1 MLDPIHA
8 FYLSQDYKKLS
19 IALKVKSGGRCARC
33 GGVFDI
39 GYLRT
44 HHIEELT
51 LDNIHNPRVTLNP
64 DNIEVICHDCH
75 NDAHHRFGARFNK
88 SVYIVH
94 GAPCAGKSVY
104 VEQVATRYDLVVDL
118 DRIHQAICVCS
129 RYDKPDATKSL
140 AFDIR
145 DLLYDRIRYRRGKW
159 ECAYIIGCL
168 PIPQDRERLAGD
180 LGAELIHIA
189 TSKEECLSAA
199 ARDAERRAV
208 YDATV
213 AYINDYFDRYIV

>member
-1 MLDPIHA
+1 MVDPIHA
-8 FYLSQDYKKLS
+8 FYLSSDYKKLS
-19 IALKVKSGGRCARC
+19 LMLKVKSGGKCAHC

-39 GYLRT
+39 GFLRT

-51 LDNIHNPRVTLNP
+51 LDNIHDPRVTLNP

-75 NDAHHRFGARFNK
+75 NKEHNRFGARFNK

-94 GAPCAGKSVY
+94 GAPCAGKTAY
-104 VEQVATRYDLVVDL
+104 VDQVATRYDLVVDL
-118 DRIHQAICVCS
+118 DRIHQAICVCN

-145 DLLYDRIRYRRGKW
+145 DLLYDRIAHRAGKW
-159 ECAYIIGCL
+159 QIAYVIGCL
-168 PIPQDRERLAGD
+168 PLRQDRERLANNF
-180 LGAELIHIA
+180 GAELIHID
-189 TSKEECLSAA
+189 TGKDDCIKAA

-208 YDATV
+208 YDAQIG
-213 AYINDYFDRYIV
+213 YIEDYFARYVV